1 MNALQ
6 VKPLVVPA
14 RITANTNGPAIDLRS
29 YDGRA
34 MIALNAGATEGAG
47 QTLDVKIQHSAD
59 GSTGWADAT
68 VSPGGGNLAFAQ
80 VTNAAG
86 GSAQVIEFVTKD
98 LKRYIRAVQTLGG
111 TSPAVT
117 AGVSLIAKAQGV

>member
-14 RITANTNGPAIDLRS
+14 RITATTNGPAIDLRS

-34 MIALNAGATEGAG
+34 MIALNSGATEGAG

-59 GSTGWADAT
+59 GATGWTDAT

-80 VTNAAG
+80 VTNAAA
-86 GSAQVIEFVTKD
+86 SAQTIEFITKD
-98 LKRYIRAVQTLGG
+98 LHRYVRAVQTLGG
-111 TSPAVT
+111 ASAAVT
-117 AGVSLIAKAQGV
+117 ASVSLIAKAQGV

>member
-14 RITANTNGPAIDLRS
+14 RITATTNGPALDLRS

-34 MIALNAGATEGAG
+34 MIALNSGATEAAG

-59 GSTGWADAT
+59 GATGWADAT
-68 VSPGGGNLAFAQ
+68 V
-80 VTNAAG
+80 
-86 GSAQVIEFVTKD
+86 
-98 LKRYIRAVQTLGG
+98 
-111 TSPAVT
+111 
-117 AGVSLIAKAQGV
+117 

>member
-14 RITANTNGPAIDLRS
+14 RITATTNGPAIDLRS

-34 MIALNAGATEGAG
+34 MIALNSGATEGAG

-59 GSTGWADAT
+59 GATNWTDAT

-80 VTNAAG
+80 VTNAGA
-86 GSAQVIEFVTKD
+86 SAQTIEFVTKD
-98 LKRYIRAVQTLGG
+98 LHRYVRAVQTLGG
-111 TSPAVT
+111 ASPAVT
-117 AGVSLIAKAQGV
+117 ASVSLIAKAQGV